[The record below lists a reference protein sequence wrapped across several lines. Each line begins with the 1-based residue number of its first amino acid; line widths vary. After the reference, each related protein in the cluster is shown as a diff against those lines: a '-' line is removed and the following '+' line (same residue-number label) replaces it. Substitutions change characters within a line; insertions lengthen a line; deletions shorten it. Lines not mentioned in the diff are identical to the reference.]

1 MKSYDLELLTEY
13 NIKRTIR
20 VYDYRSS
27 NSDFIII
34 EANKI
39 NPTDY
44 AEYIYNTL
52 NLEKASK
59 VFLDLTDI
67 YGFNKKNLYEW
78 DFIIDNMKFVGER
91 FISIDRINWNSPLY
105 KVVNEFLASYL
116 NQKIKKLNMRNTY

>member
-1 MKSYDLELLTEY
+1 MKSYDLELFTEY
-13 NIKRTIR
+13 NTKRTVK

-27 NSDFIII
+27 SNFIII

-52 NLEKASK
+52 NLEKESK

-78 DFIIDNMKFVGER
+78 NFIIDNMEFVGEK
-91 FISIDRINWNSPLY
+91 FISIDKINWNSPLY
-105 KVVNEFLASYL
+105 KVVNECLISYL
-116 NQKIKKLNMRNTY
+116 NKKIKKLNV

>member
-13 NIKRTIR
+13 NIKRTVR

-105 KVVNEFLASYL
+105 KVVNEFLSSYL
-116 NQKIKKLNMRNTY
+116 NQKIKKLNMRNAY